1 MLGCSKT
8 AVQRPVP
15 VSAKCSTNLCSRACS
30 QSQASHTELIS
41 YSDVTVVHD
50 VTQYCKTPAPKL
62 TQSCKPSEP
71 SPFSLILKPSLTCLL
86 PKSIHLYVPL
96 GGGTAAERGTGE
108 AQAHWLQARHAAN
121 QACSRDPRHMQ
132 SSPCCLMPYGEKCS
146 AHIYHRPKASSAS
159 HAATCQ
165 MCCAAY
171 SGPGMQIVPRSPTPA
186 SEVYFCFFCCFVTLA

>member
-41 YSDVTVVHD
+41 YSDVTVVHH

-108 AQAHWLQARHAAN
+108 AQAHWLQAR
-121 QACSRDPRHMQ
+121 S
-132 SSPCCLMPYGEKCS
+132 K
-146 AHIYHRPKASSAS
+146 
-159 HAATCQ
+159 
-165 MCCAAY
+165 
-171 SGPGMQIVPRSPTPA
+171 PGMQQGPQAYAVIPMLPHAVRGKMQCTYLSSTQGKQCLP
-186 SEVYFCFFCCFVTLA
+186 CCHMSDVLRCI